1 MGTRFDETVDRLRVA
16 VEAGAVPGA
25 LVVHADPDGT
35 RVAVLGRTHQ
45 RGGAPVGERTRFRL
59 ASCSKLVTA
68 LAALLA
74 VQDGVLDLDAPLRRV
89 VPGIAPRSRFDGDPA
104 DQITVRHLLSHMA
117 GLTRQAPIDNTY
129 PSWDD
134 HVASIGDTW
143 LRFPVGTRYAYSDI
157 GIDLVGRVLEV
168 ATGEPFPRF
177 VARRVLE
184 PLGMERA
191 TFDVAEITADRDRCV
206 GHVQGEEQQ
215 ITGMVPAGS
224 LYASARDLGAF
235 LRFVIDGGVVAHR
248 RVLSAEL
255 LEQWSTT
262 PFPAPGQVEGY
273 ALGLR
278 TKRTACGIARGHAGS
293 GFGFFADL
301 WWLQASGEGGA
312 VVVSSQELDVRGS
325 VVPELI
331 GAPDAAPALAE
342 PEDAS
347 APGALDPA
355 ANTRRAG
362 RYVGGLHD
370 TVTFEVRHGVL
381 GVVRGNRFDAVGF
394 GADACTCSA
403 RRSRERYRFADGV
416 AAPPYVVRLRDG
428 ESWTYNDGPNDP
440 PGPDWPSWDQW
451 LGTYTVVARTDVR
464 GRVLVTKRD
473 GYLSIGSQRVLEHSG
488 HWFTSR
494 GEAVARRGE
503 HLCVGRFTLRPV
515 DESGLG
521 ADAPEPDPPLRG
533 LSERGQPEG
542 SQPEVSQ

>member
-1 MGTRFDETVDRLRVA
+1 
-16 VEAGAVPGA
+16 
-25 LVVHADPDGT
+25 
-35 RVAVLGRTHQ
+35 
-45 RGGAPVGERTRFRL
+45 
-59 ASCSKLVTA
+59 
-68 LAALLA
+68 
-74 VQDGVLDLDAPLRRV
+74 
-89 VPGIAPRSRFDGDPA
+89 
-104 DQITVRHLLSHMA
+104 VRHLLSHMA

-312 VVVSSQELDVRGS
+312 VVVSSQELDRKRHAIEGS
-325 VVPELI
+325 GGI
-331 GAPDAAPALAE
+331 PDYTFMLPQGLQLHMDVKF
-342 PEDAS
+342 PLNNYLRFLDATS
-347 APGALDPA
+347 D
-355 ANTRRAG
+355 
-362 RYVGGLHD
+362 V
-370 TVTFEVRHGVL
+370 E
-381 GVVRGNRFDAVGF
+381 
-394 GADACTCSA
+394 
-403 RRSRERYRFADGV
+403 RERCRKDF
-416 AAPPYVVRLRDG
+416 LK
-428 ESWTYNDGPNDP
+428 
-440 PGPDWPSWDQW
+440 
-451 LGTYTVVARTDVR
+451 DVR
-464 GRVLVTKRD
+464 MRLKEV
-473 GYLSIGSQRVLEHSG
+473 
-488 HWFTSR
+488 TSR
-494 GEAVARRGE
+494 GYAEAAGNTVDCVLLFIPNEQVYGFIHE
-503 HLCVGRFTLRPV
+503 HDRTVLDDALRQKVVFCSPLTLFAVLAVVRQAVDNFRLSQTSHEILELLGGFQKQWEKFVEQMDKVGRAVKTV
-515 DESGLG
+515 DSAFE
-521 ADAPEPDPPLRG
+521 ELRG
-533 LSERGQPEG
+533 TRARQLDRQLDRIDALRQRQALEAGDDDGGVLPFAIEA
-542 SQPEVSQ
+542 